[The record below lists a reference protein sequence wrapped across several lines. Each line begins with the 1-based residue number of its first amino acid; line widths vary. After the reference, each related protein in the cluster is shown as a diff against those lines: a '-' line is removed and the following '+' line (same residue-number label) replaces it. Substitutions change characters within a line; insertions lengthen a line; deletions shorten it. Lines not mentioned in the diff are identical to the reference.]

1 MRSPPQMSQN
11 PANSVGRPTPIT
23 AASVRQRPTSMP
35 IHKYAPYDAVDIA
48 DRTWPNARITK
59 APRWLST
66 DLRDGNQALIDPMS
80 PARKRAMFD
89 LLVKMGYKEIEVG
102 FPSSGETDFAFVRS
116 IIEEGAIPEDVTI
129 SVLTQAREELIER
142 TVESLVGAR
151 QATVHLYN
159 ATAPV
164 FRRVV
169 FRGTKEQVKAIAVD
183 GTRLVMEYAEKIL
196 GSDTVFGYQY
206 SPEIFTD
213 TELDFALEVCEG
225 VMDVWQPEAG
235 REIILNLPATVER
248 SAASTHADRFEW
260 MSRNLSRRENVCL
273 SVHPHNDRGTAVAA
287 AELAIMAG
295 ADRIEGCLFGQGERT
310 GNVDLVTLGMNL
322 FSQGVD
328 PEIDFSQI
336 DEIRRTTEYC
346 NQMEIH
352 PRHPYA
358 GDLVYTSFSGS
369 HQDAIKKGFE
379 AMEADAAAAGKTVD
393 EIPWAV
399 PYLPIDPKDV
409 GRSYEAVIRVNSQ
422 SGKGGIA
429 YVLKNDHKLD
439 LPRRMQ
445 IEFSKIIQTRTDDVG
460 GEITPAEIWASFRD
474 EYLPTTENAWGR
486 IELRSAQ
493 AETTTDGGD
502 ALTVEA
508 VVDGVATV
516 LNGRGNGPISAFFDA
531 LSSVGIDARLLDYT
545 EHTLSEGA
553 SARAASYIECA
564 IDGKVLW
571 GIGIDP
577 NTTRASLKAVVSAVN
592 RAAR

>member
-1 MRSPPQMSQN
+1 MPN
-11 PANSVGRPTPIT
+11 F
-23 AASVRQRPTSMP
+23 QRPTTMP
-35 IHKYAPYDAVDIA
+35 IHKYGQYEQVGIP
-48 DRTWPNARITK
+48 DRTWPDKRITV

-89 LLVKMGYKEIEVG
+89 LLVRMGYKEIEVG
-102 FPSSGETDFAFVRS
+102 FPSSGQTDFDFVRS
-116 IIEEGAIPEDVTI
+116 IIEDEDAIPDDVTI

-142 TVESLVGAR
+142 TVESLKGAR
-151 QATVHLYN
+151 RATVHLYN

-164 FRRVV
+164 WRDVV
-169 FRGTKEQVKAIAVD
+169 FRGSRDAVKQIAVD
-183 GTRLVMEYAEKIL
+183 GTRLVMEYADKL
-196 GSDTVFGYQY
+196 LDDRTTFGYQY

-225 VMDVWQPEAG
+225 VMDVWQPDAD

-248 SAASTHADRFEW
+248 STPSTHADRFEW
-260 MSRNLSRRENVCL
+260 MSRNLSRREFVCL
-273 SVHPHNDRGTAVAA
+273 SIHPHNDRGTAVAA
-287 AELAIMAG
+287 AELAVMAG
-295 ADRIEGCLFGQGERT
+295 GDRVEGCLFGQGERT

-328 PEIDFSQI
+328 PQIDFSDI
-336 DEIRRTTEYC
+336 DEVRRVYEYC
-346 NQMEIH
+346 TQMEVH

-358 GDLVYTSFSGS
+358 GDLVYTAFSGS
-369 HQDAIKKGFE
+369 HQDAIKKGFDALE
-379 AMEADAAAAGKTVD
+379 SRAAAAGKTVD
-393 EIPWAV
+393 DVEWAV

-445 IEFSKIIQTRTDDVG
+445 IEFSRIIQTKTDAEG
-460 GEITPAEIWASFRD
+460 GEVTPGAIWSVFQD
-474 EYLPTTENAWGR
+474 EYLPNPQNPWGR
-486 IELRSAQ
+486 IQ
-493 AETTTDGGD
+493 VKNGQTTTDTDGVD
-502 ALTVEA
+502 TLTVEA
-508 VVDGVATV
+508 TLDGADTV
-516 LNGRGNGPISAFFDA
+516 LTGTGNGPISAFFDA
-531 LSSVGIDARLLDYT
+531 LQGIGIDVRLLDYQ
-545 EHTLSEGA
+545 EHTMSEGA
-553 SARAASYIECA
+553 SAQAASYIECA
-564 IDGKVLW
+564 IGDKVLW
-571 GIGIDP
+571 GIGIDA